1 MKKSLKYRFL
11 LKVVRLLPAKRIMA
25 ASKEKAQKLFRKAYK
40 GENIPEL
47 TDPDL
52 NIGQDKING
61 ATVLVYQHKKASDR
75 IGIYLVGGGMLK
87 YPQPGQAKE
96 VAQLQ
101 GLGTERMAEDAGYS
115 GARTDVDIHCLPD
128 RRTGR
133 CRNRQ
138 YIWMKVRVFPCLI

>member
-96 VAQLQ
+96 VAQLAKDC
-101 GLGTERMAEDAGYS
+101 GLDMLLPYYPIVFT
-115 GARTDVDIHCLPD
+115 GATLPD
-128 RRTGR
+128 VYEMLYQVYPSENTRLEEIKKTQ
-133 CRNRQ
+133 N
-138 YIWMKVRVFPCLI
+138 Y